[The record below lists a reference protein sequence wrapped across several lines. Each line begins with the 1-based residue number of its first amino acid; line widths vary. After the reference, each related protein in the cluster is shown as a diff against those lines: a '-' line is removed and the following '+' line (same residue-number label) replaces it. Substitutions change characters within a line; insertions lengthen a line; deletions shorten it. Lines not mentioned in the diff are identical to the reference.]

1 MSPVIQN
8 GTLECQAGQDLDH
21 RSDNF
26 PIVTK
31 IALDSV
37 EAPQQRQLS
46 WKRIDIISVEAEDQG
61 LTVLVLLNSTEAND
75 QYTSYLTSF
84 TQELIETSVPWRKS
98 SNRGAPWCHAE
109 TEQTAHTEH
118 CARGT

>member
-1 MSPVIQN
+1 MSPVIRN
-8 GTLECQAGQDLDH
+8 GTLECQTGQDLDH

-26 PIVTK
+26 PK

-61 LTVLVLLNSTEAND
+61 LTVPVLLNSTEAND

-84 TQELIETSVPWRKS
+84 TQELLNEGGSLRRHVERI
-98 SNRGAPWCHAE
+98 
-109 TEQTAHTEH
+109 
-118 CARGT
+118 